1 MGPLALY
8 GAIVLGVIVLAIAA
22 RFVIVVPRRDCLN
35 CGASISVTAPKCR
48 RCGYRYATGS
58 ELGDQDRA
66 WERERSFF
74 DR

>member
-8 GAIVLGVIVLAIAA
+8 GSVVLAVIVLAIIM

-35 CGASISVTAPKCR
+35 CGASIAASAPKCR

-66 WERERSFF
+66 WQDERNFL